1 MSVAHE
7 KPSTAVGEVLM
18 SDPEARRSYALKAQQ
33 QVAQELRE
41 FQVDAAKINQLL
53 KRWQRSISSS
63 NKYLLNRMESLE
75 PTLKSFFDRAQG
87 LAAKAADSR
96 TAAEQLKRD
105 MGWYAKSGDAK
116 ALVKLTLKGC
126 QDLHSSL
133 DQVDQDLLATQR
145 TALGQIQDADE
156 DFFTAYLNAGRPPMR
171 VYRGDG
177 RGTREELIRKCAR
190 RAINAEGSP
199 DVSFFGV
206 VQHIESSTK
215 KNGMLSTTTNRAQAL
230 DWALDDNKH
239 GLLYTF
245 DVSRYIDTVAML
257 QLRNFKHM
265 HPAQQ
270 EILVP
275 TQIPAGECVSVE
287 LFAATDKVNPIM
299 TA

>member
-1 MSVAHE
+1 
-7 KPSTAVGEVLM
+7 VGEVLM
-18 SDPEARRSYALKAQQ
+18 SDPAARRAYALKAQRL
-33 QVAQELRE
+33 VAQELRE
-41 FQVDAAKINQLL
+41 FQADAAQINQLL
-53 KRWQRSISSS
+53 KRWLRVISAR

-87 LAAKAADSR
+87 LAEKAADSR

-105 MGWYAKSGDAK
+105 MGWYTKSGDAK
-116 ALVKLTLKGC
+116 ALVKLTLQGC
-126 QDLHSSL
+126 QDLHRSQSTFEL
-133 DQVDQDLLATQR
+133 ELLATER
-145 TALGQIQDADE
+145 TALGQVHDADE

-177 RGTREELIRKCAR
+177 RGTREELMQKCVR
-190 RAINAEGSP
+190 RAIDAEGSP

-206 VQHIESSTK
+206 VQHIESSTN

-230 DWALDDNKH
+230 DWALDSNKH

-245 DVSRYIDTVAML
+245 DVSRYIDTIDL
-257 QLRNFKHM
+257 LRQRNFKHR

-275 TQIPAGECVSVE
+275 TQIPAGECVSVQ
-287 LFAATDKVNPIM
+287 LFAASDKVNPIM